1 MSESMSLSKQEIHKM
16 KWSPFIE
23 CKGLVLPVVSIDFA
37 GRLRCLQFAES
48 HAGWLEALYVS

>member
-37 GRLRCLQFAES
+37 GRLRCLQFCGVTCRVA
-48 HAGWLEALYVS
+48 